1 MYAVPTYVLRAV
13 TLKPRTVMYASI
25 DLINLRPSKQI
36 LQPTENWKYFQAHA
50 NRTKT
55 RTRAQNRLMV

>member
-36 LQPTENWKYFQAHA
+36 LQPTENWKILPSACESHKNTHTSA
-50 NRTKT
+50 K
-55 RTRAQNRLMV
+55 